1 MIETP
6 VLIAGGGPV
15 GLTLALALSRQGVRS
30 ILADPGEIMPVDLP
44 DGLAPFTLADVRT
57 DPRVSLRPG
66 WRLFGFER
74 FADGVTA
81 HLMQVRGE
89 GQQQVRAGYLVGCDG
104 AGSLVRNFLDID
116 LEDEI
121 AVAFGRGRVIL
132 AGDAAHPTPPAS
144 LDGLA
149 LGVADAHC
157 LAGHLAEGMDGANP
171 STLLESYQIDRRAVA
186 RQIRA
191 GADPDLFIRSR
202 DH

>member
-30 ILADPGEIMPVDLP
+30 ILADPGRITPVDLP
-44 DGLAPFTLADVRT
+44 AGLAPFTLADINA

-81 HLMQVRGE
+81 HLMQVQGD

-121 AVAFGRGRVIL
+121 AVAFGQGRVIL
-132 AGDAAHPTPPAS
+132 AGDAAHPMRLSRPE
-144 LDGLA
+144 GLA
-149 LGVADAHC
+149 LGACDALS
-157 LAGHLAEGMDGANP
+157 LARGLAHSVTGTGDIDPLDGY
-171 STLLESYQIDRRAVA
+171 ERERRDAA
-186 RQIRA
+186 R
-191 GADPDLFIRSR
+191 LVRSLA
-202 DH
+202 

>member
-30 ILADPGEIMPVDLP
+30 ILADPGRITPVDLP
-44 DGLAPFTLADVRT
+44 AGLAPFTLADIHA

-66 WRLFGFER
+66 WCLFGFER
-74 FADGVTA
+74 FADGITA
-81 HLMQVRGE
+81 HLMQVQGD

-104 AGSLVRNFLDID
+104 AGSLLRNFLDID

-132 AGDAAHPTPPAS
+132 AGDAAHPISTAGQ
-144 LDGLA
+144 DGLA
-149 LGVADAHC
+149 LGVADALC
-157 LAGHLAEGMDGANP
+157 LAGHLAQATDGAHDAKP
-171 STLLESYQIDRRAVA
+171 LQSYEIERRPVV
-186 RQIRA
+186 RRIRT
-191 GADPDLFIRSR
+191 GG
-202 DH
+202 

>member
-30 ILADPGEIMPVDLP
+30 ILADPGGITPVDLP
-44 DGLAPFTLADVRT
+44 EGLAPFTLADIHA

-81 HLMQVRGE
+81 HLMQVQGD
-89 GQQQVRAGYLVGCDG
+89 GQQQVRAGFLVGCDG

-132 AGDAAHPTPPAS
+132 AGDAAHPMSKAS
-144 LDGLA
+144 RDSLA
-149 LGVADAHC
+149 LGVADALC
-157 LAGHLAEGMDGANP
+157 LATALATALAGCEAGA
-171 STLLESYQIDRRAVA
+171 SDIALLEGYDRERREAA
-186 RQIRA
+186 R
-191 GADPDLFIRSR
+191 LLRSGIPSGR
-202 DH
+202 